1 MIWPQTVCPFSRS
14 FFPFS
19 YSNHWVF
26 QSTKNSS
33 CIQICPLF
41 LSILVMSHIWACLL
55 LVSLIGYPSF
65 LKDPENK
72 WRKQRLFLALS
83 YWRWYWAKEHLYPGR
98 RNSLVL
104 FLPAIYCKQKVRCD
118 ILYTKC
124 PWRAIGKA
132 GLGEGVQGTV
142 NVLIGC
148 LYFYLPLGFFLNILV
163 TVVMFWSTMN
173 FFSTIWQFAF
183 QLFSLM
189 LSFSICI
196 LKGLH
201 MYVITIT
208 VWFLRL
214 LNNWKMLVQVSFL

>member
-118 ILYTKC
+118 ILYTRC

-148 LYFYLPLGFFLNILV
+148 LYFYLPLVFF
-163 TVVMFWSTMN
+163 F
-173 FFSTIWQFAF
+173 
-183 QLFSLM
+183 
-189 LSFSICI
+189 
-196 LKGLH
+196 
-201 MYVITIT
+201 
-208 VWFLRL
+208 
-214 LNNWKMLVQVSFL
+214 

>member
-1 MIWPQTVCPFSRS
+1 MP
-14 FFPFS
+14 
-19 YSNHWVF
+19 
-26 QSTKNSS
+26 
-33 CIQICPLF
+33 
-41 LSILVMSHIWACLL
+41 HIWACLL

-72 WRKQRLFLALS
+72 WRKHRLFLALS

-118 ILYTKC
+118 ILYTRC

-148 LYFYLPLGFFLNILV
+148 LYFYLPLGFFFKHLSYSCNVLKYYELLFNYLAV
-163 TVVMFWSTMN
+163 C
-173 FFSTIWQFAF
+173 FSAV
-183 QLFSLM
+183 FSDAE
-189 LSFSICI
+189 
-196 LKGLH
+196 
-201 MYVITIT
+201 
-208 VWFLRL
+208 FLYL
-214 LNNWKMLVQVSFL
+214 YT